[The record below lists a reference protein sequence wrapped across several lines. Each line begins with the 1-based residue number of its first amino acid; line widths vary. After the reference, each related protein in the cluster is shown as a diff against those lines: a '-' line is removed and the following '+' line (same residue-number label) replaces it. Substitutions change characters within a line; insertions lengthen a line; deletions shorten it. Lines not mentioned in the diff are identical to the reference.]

1 MWTSRSRYTAMA
13 VAVLAAACGGGGD
26 DGGGYVAP
34 PPSTLVQI
42 SAANQDTVARASFA
56 SVMPFTSVPVLAT
69 SPSQGLATKA
79 QAGDSSAG
87 SGHGGLAQLAL
98 RAVKFGDRQATP
110 IPAGMARPL
119 AQAQQTFPCA
129 VSGAYTVIANDMDNS
144 GSITAGD
151 SVSISFSQ
159 CDDDLGFTFNGGMGM
174 TIATYS
180 ATAVAE
186 DLAGSMT
193 FQSLTMADQGES
205 FSLNGGAAFHV
216 NATVTASGLDML
228 GSYTVASGGLT
239 VVRQGGMA
247 GLSDTFSYRT
257 GYTVS
262 DRDFSST
269 VQGVSSWEVI
279 TANGDFGSQALG
291 GDLSLATA
299 PPFRSVYTDP
309 DGDIF
314 PTEGQLIA
322 TGRNNTKI
330 GLTATQT
337 VQVRLDMCDD
347 GDNTWEAS
355 KMVNWDWLLQ

>member
-1 MWTSRSRYTAMA
+1 MA
-13 VAVLAAACGGGGD
+13 VVVLATACGGGGD
-26 DGGGYVAP
+26 DGGTVGP
-34 PPSTLVQI
+34 PLPALVQI
-42 SAANQDTVARASFA
+42 SAANQDTVARASIA
-56 SVMPFTSVPVLAT
+56 SMMPFTSVPVLAT
-69 SPSQGLATKA
+69 SPSPGLATKA
-79 QAGDSSAG
+79 QAGNTSAG

-98 RAVKFGDRQATP
+98 RAVKFGDRQLTP

-119 AQAQQTFPCA
+119 AQAQQAFPC
-129 VSGAYTVIANDMDNS
+129 VLSGTYTVIADDKDNS

-151 SVSISFSQ
+151 TVSISFNQ

-174 TIATYS
+174 TIATYA
-180 ATAVAE
+180 ATQVAE
-186 DLAGSMT
+186 DLTGSMT
-193 FQSLTMADQGES
+193 FQSLTMAGQGES
-205 FSLNGGAAFHV
+205 FSLNGGADFRV
-216 NATVTASGLDML
+216 NATMTAGGLDML

-239 VVRQGGMA
+239 AARQGGMT
-247 GLSDTFSYRT
+247 GLSDTLSYRA

-269 VQGVSSWEVI
+269 IQGVPSWEVI
-279 TANGDFGSQALG
+279 TAKGDFGSQALG
-291 GDLSLATA
+291 GDLSLTTA

-309 DGDIF
+309 EGDIF

-322 TGRNNTKI
+322 TGRDNTKL

>member
-26 DGGGYVAP
+26 GGDVGPQLPTY
-34 PPSTLVQI
+34 VQI
-42 SAANQDTVARASFA
+42 SAANQDMVARASFA

-69 SPSQGLATKA
+69 SPSPGLATKA
-79 QAGDSSAG
+79 LAGDSSAG
-87 SGHGGLAQLAL
+87 GGHGGLTRLAL
-98 RAVKFGDRQATP
+98 RSIKPGYGQATP
-110 IPAGMARPL
+110 VPAGMARPL
-119 AQAQQTFPCA
+119 AQAQQTFPCV
-129 VSGAYTVIANDMDNS
+129 VSGTYTVIADDKDNT

-151 SVSISFSQ
+151 IVSISFNQ
-159 CDDDLGFTFNGGMGM
+159 CDDDLGSIVNGGMGM
-174 TIATYS
+174 TIGTYS
-180 ATAVAE
+180 ATEIAE
-186 DLAGSMT
+186 DLTGSMT

-205 FSLNGGAAFHV
+205 SSLNGSVSFHI
-216 NATVTASGLDML
+216 NATMTASGLDML
-228 GSYTVASGGLT
+228 GSYTVAGGGLT
-239 VVRQGGMA
+239 VARQGGMT
-247 GLSDTFSYRT
+247 GLSDTFSYRA

-269 VQGVSSWEVI
+269 VQGVPSWEVI

-291 GDLSLATA
+291 GDLSLTTA

-309 DGDIF
+309 EGDIF

-322 TGRNNTKI
+322 TGRDNTKL

-337 VQVRLDMCDD
+337 VQVRMDMCDD